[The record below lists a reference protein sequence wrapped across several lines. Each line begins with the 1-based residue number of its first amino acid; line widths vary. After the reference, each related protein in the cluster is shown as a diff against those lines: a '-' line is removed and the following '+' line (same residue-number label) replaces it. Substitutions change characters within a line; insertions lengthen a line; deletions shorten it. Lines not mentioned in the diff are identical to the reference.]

1 MTKNDFLLE
10 VGTEEIPARVMPRL
24 LRDMERKARE
34 LLEASRLTY
43 EDVEALGTPR
53 RLAVIA
59 TGVAARQPD
68 EVVEVKGP
76 SERVAY
82 GEEGRAGG
90 RLTKAGLGFAR
101 SQGVEPEDLVVK
113 DTPAGRYVFARR
125 TDAGRPATEVLAELS
140 ETLVRSLEVERPMRW
155 GSSDFRFIRPIR
167 WLVALYG
174 DEVLSVEVA
183 GVKAGRA
190 TRGHRFLAPGET
202 PTVFKA
208 SAYREVMERV
218 GVMVDP
224 AERRRAVAEG
234 AAREAARHGGWP
246 MLDDELLEE
255 ITHLVEYPTVLTG
268 SFSREFLDLPTPV
281 LVTTMRHHQRYIP
294 VAEAQD
300 GTLLPVFIVV
310 RNGGQEGLDLVRA
323 GNEKVLEARLS
334 DARFFFEE
342 DKKTPLAE
350 RVDALDGILFLEGF
364 GTMRDKTERLVRL
377 AGVVWEGLGLP
388 PEGMATVGRA
398 ARLAKAD
405 LATKMVYEFTEL
417 EGVMGREY
425 ALLSGE
431 PREVA
436 EAIAE
441 HYLPRGAG
449 DRLPASPFGRVLAIA
464 DKLDTIVACLAA
476 GIEPTGS
483 HDPYGLRRQAAG
495 VLAAVID
502 GGYLL
507 PLAEL
512 VPKVAEPLEPFVRA
526 QASQARA
533 MQARDPGRLT
543 AAVLTFFLPRLRVL
557 LEEEGIEYDVID
569 AATAGW
575 GEEGDAVRTLAKAR
589 ALATF
594 KQAGEFRDLSASYI
608 RVTGLAGRAAGGPGG
623 QARRP
628 LPNLFSEEAE
638 FQLYQA
644 CLAAGERVSSALASA
659 RERARKMAAA
669 GRGAE
674 AVGVMV
680 DAYRTIL
687 EELSNLRPTVDRF
700 FDDVLVMTED
710 ENIRENRLALLGA
723 VAATMGAGGD
733 LSKLVVAS

>member
-43 EDVEALGTPR
+43 EDVETLGTPR

-59 TGVAARQPD
+59 TAVAARQPD

-82 GEEGRAGG
+82 GEEGQAGG
-90 RLTKAGLGFAR
+90 KLTKAGLGFAR
-101 SQGVEPEDLVVK
+101 SQGVAPEDLIVK

-125 TDAGRPATEVLAELS
+125 TDAGRPATEVLAGLS
-140 ETLVRSLEVERPMRW
+140 ETLIRSLEVERPMRW

-174 DEVLSVEVA
+174 DEVLPVEVA

-224 AERRRAVAEG
+224 AERRRTVAEG

-268 SFSREFLDLPTPV
+268 SFPREFLDLPTPV

-377 AGVVWEGLGLP
+377 AGAVWEGLGLP
-388 PEGMATVGRA
+388 SEGMATVGRA

-436 EAIAE
+436 EAI
-441 HYLPRGAG
+441 
-449 DRLPASPFGRVLAIA
+449 
-464 DKLDTIVACLAA
+464 
-476 GIEPTGS
+476 
-483 HDPYGLRRQAAG
+483 
-495 VLAAVID
+495 
-502 GGYLL
+502 
-507 PLAEL
+507 
-512 VPKVAEPLEPFVRA
+512 
-526 QASQARA
+526 
-533 MQARDPGRLT
+533 
-543 AAVLTFFLPRLRVL
+543 
-557 LEEEGIEYDVID
+557 
-569 AATAGW
+569 
-575 GEEGDAVRTLAKAR
+575 
-589 ALATF
+589 
-594 KQAGEFRDLSASYI
+594 
-608 RVTGLAGRAAGGPGG
+608 
-623 QARRP
+623 
-628 LPNLFSEEAE
+628 
-638 FQLYQA
+638 
-644 CLAAGERVSSALASA
+644 
-659 RERARKMAAA
+659 
-669 GRGAE
+669 
-674 AVGVMV
+674 
-680 DAYRTIL
+680 
-687 EELSNLRPTVDRF
+687 
-700 FDDVLVMTED
+700 
-710 ENIRENRLALLGA
+710 
-723 VAATMGAGGD
+723 
-733 LSKLVVAS
+733 

>member
-174 DEVLSVEVA
+174 DEVLPVEVA

-507 PLAEL
+507 SLAEL

-526 QASQARA
+526 RASKAGA
-533 MQARDPGRLT
+533 PEVWDPGRLT

>member
-1 MTKNDFLLE
+1 
-10 VGTEEIPARVMPRL
+10 
-24 LRDMERKARE
+24 
-34 LLEASRLTY
+34 
-43 EDVEALGTPR
+43 
-53 RLAVIA
+53 
-59 TGVAARQPD
+59 
-68 EVVEVKGP
+68 
-76 SERVAY
+76 
-82 GEEGRAGG
+82 
-90 RLTKAGLGFAR
+90 
-101 SQGVEPEDLVVK
+101 
-113 DTPAGRYVFARR
+113 
-125 TDAGRPATEVLAELS
+125 
-140 ETLVRSLEVERPMRW
+140 
-155 GSSDFRFIRPIR
+155 
-167 WLVALYG
+167 
-174 DEVLSVEVA
+174 
-183 GVKAGRA
+183 
-190 TRGHRFLAPGET
+190 
-202 PTVFKA
+202 
-208 SAYREVMERV
+208 
-218 GVMVDP
+218 
-224 AERRRAVAEG
+224 
-234 AAREAARHGGWP
+234 
-246 MLDDELLEE
+246 
-255 ITHLVEYPTVLTG
+255 
-268 SFSREFLDLPTPV
+268 
-281 LVTTMRHHQRYIP
+281 MRHHQRYIP

-350 RVDALDGILFLEGF
+350 RVDELDGILFLEGF

-377 AGVVWEGLGLP
+377 VGVVWEGLGLP

-441 HYLPRGAG
+441 HYLPRGGG
-449 DRLPASPFGRVLAIA
+449 DRLPATPFGRVLAIA

-507 PLAEL
+507 SLAEL
-512 VPKVAEPLEPFVRA
+512 VPKVAEALEPFVRA
-526 QASQARA
+526 QASPAGA
-533 MQARDPGRLT
+533 GPTGPWDPASLT

-557 LEEEGIEYDVID
+557 LEEEGIEYDVVD
-569 AATAGW
+569 AATASW
-575 GEEGDAVRTLAKAR
+575 GAEGDAVRTLARAR
-589 ALATF
+589 ALAAF

-608 RVTGLAGRAAGGPGG
+608 RVTGLAGRAAGRPGA

-644 CLAAGERVSSALASA
+644 CLAAEERVSSALASA
-659 RERARKMAAA
+659 GERARRMAAA

-674 AVGVMV
+674 AVGAMV

-710 ENIRENRLALLGA
+710 ENIRENRLALLKA

-733 LSKLVVAS
+733 LSKLVVAG